1 MLRPQITCAPERERP
16 TALTVRLFKRR
27 QWLLSINLTFLL
39 SLSGKKR
46 TDVVLAE
53 IQREEED
60 GTVTFYLK
68 IDLLVLVACS
78 RGQLLLDRRRRRHSR
93 LWLCR
98 PSLRPSV
105 R

>member
-1 MLRPQITCAPERERP
+1 MLRPQITCAPERGP
-16 TALTVRLFKRR
+16 LLTVRLFKRR
-27 QWLLSINLTFLL
+27 WLLSINPTFLL